1 MSKKKKKL
9 KNLSV
14 VEVSLVGRPANGK
27 TFLLAKGE
35 QKMQLSETLQ
45 NIVSTAFDTEEK
57 FLEALK
63 KEEIEL
69 TDEAKSALMSA
80 MRMLAAYS
88 EELPSD
94 LMGIIRQSLGM
105 EDETK
110 ADEVESEK
118 SAETEPTE
126 KQERLEAE
134 TQDDVDEVTK
144 AIENLPEDIKSTVEN
159 LWKEK
164 QEAIEKMEQ
173 VEKELEQEKQEKI
186 RKDFVTKAEKEFS
199 KVPSVNAE
207 ELGSLLKQLHDVDE
221 DLCNKFSEIFKAT
234 DAAMN
239 AGGLFDEIGKKT
251 VTDDG
256 ANAYDKMRASATA
269 LVANGQA
276 TTIEK
281 AMDVVMKSNP
291 KLYQDYLAGN

>member
-164 QEAIEKMEQ
+164 QEAIRGKC
-173 VEKELEQEKQEKI
+173 LI
-186 RKDFVTKAEKEFS
+186 R
-199 KVPSVNAE
+199 NAKR
-207 ELGSLLKQLHDVDE
+207 LPHVLRNLLKNQERPMWLSSGTRV
-221 DLCNKFSEIFKAT
+221 
-234 DAAMN
+234 
-239 AGGLFDEIGKKT
+239 
-251 VTDDG
+251 
-256 ANAYDKMRASATA
+256 
-269 LVANGQA
+269 
-276 TTIEK
+276 
-281 AMDVVMKSNP
+281 
-291 KLYQDYLAGN
+291 